1 VQLCRHFIIYLFF
14 IPALL
19 VAKPSFKTV
28 KGVEGFE
35 STFYSE
41 QSGLPYLS
49 ILYRAASSER
59 PKLGFLKFG
68 ISFLKLEHLHIRL
81 DLRHAPSKQLLLMW
95 DQLLMQKAIRYAS
108 MQPIHL
114 ALIDQG
120 GELFNFDAT
129 NGKFTSSGELR
140 LWDKVV
146 CSSAQNT
153 QQFEKV
159 SIAYDDQS
167 NALIVMFGKDDSK
180 PIILP
185 LPNS

>member
-1 VQLCRHFIIYLFF
+1 MSCL
-14 IPALL
+14 
-19 VAKPSFKTV
+19 
-28 KGVEGFE
+28 
-35 STFYSE
+35 
-41 QSGLPYLS
+41 
-49 ILYRAASSER
+49 ILT
-59 PKLGFLKFG
+59 
-68 ISFLKLEHLHIRL
+68 
-81 DLRHAPSKQLLLMW
+81 
-95 DQLLMQKAIRYAS
+95 
-108 MQPIHL
+108 
-114 ALIDQG
+114 
-120 GELFNFDAT
+120 AT

-185 LPNS
+185 LPQLINLSL